1 MKSHF
6 LLVPNMSRYETGVE
20 KSAREENEKQ
30 YFETRWT
37 TILANSER
45 EVRER
50 FEKKQTQNTKRYE
63 TGIEKA
69 EREEKERYE
78 KSKMDIKWAKAYLRS
93 SGF

>member
-1 MKSHF
+1 
-6 LLVPNMSRYETGVE
+6 MSRYETGVE
-20 KSAREENEKQ
+20 KADREENEKQ

-69 EREEKERYE
+69 EREEKERSE
-78 KSKMDIKWAKAYLRS
+78 KSKMDIKWAKAHLSS